1 MPTVKYLCMYRGA
14 PSQDKPSPA
23 QMQEMFAAFNGWKE
37 KFKANILD
45 MGSKLRPSGK
55 VVTASGVTD
64 GPYAEAKEIVGGFM
78 IIAAENYEGAVAI
91 VKAMPTMQMPGACV
105 EIREMASSDR

>member
-1 MPTVKYLCMYRGA
+1 MSTNKYLCMYRGA

-23 QMQEMFAAFNGWKE
+23 QMQDMFTAFNEWKE

-45 MGSKLRPSGK
+45 MGSKLKLSGK

-64 GPYAEAKEIVGGFM
+64 GPFPEAKEIVGGFM
-78 IIAAENYEGAVAI
+78 IIAADDYDGAVAV

-105 EIREMASSDR
+105 EIREMASF